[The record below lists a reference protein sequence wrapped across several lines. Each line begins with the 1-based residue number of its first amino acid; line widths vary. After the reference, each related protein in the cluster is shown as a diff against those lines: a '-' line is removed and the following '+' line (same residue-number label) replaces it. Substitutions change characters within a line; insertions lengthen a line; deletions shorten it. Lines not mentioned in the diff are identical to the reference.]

1 MWVSVQWETK
11 PQTKSGWVY
20 HLEEICPDEL
30 DPVLARLFQSEDE
43 EPDLITITF
52 ESLHECLGNQG
63 PHSVHEDGDQH
74 SAIQQE
80 ESAEQ
85 FQPTKQE

>member
-1 MWVSVQWETK
+1 MLPCQCV
-11 PQTKSGWVY
+11 
-20 HLEEICPDEL
+20 PDEL
-30 DPVLARLFQSEDE
+30 DPTLVRLLQSEDE
-43 EPDLITITF
+43 GPDLIAITF
-52 ESLHECLGNQG
+52 ESLHESFGNQG

-80 ESAEQ
+80 ASAEQ

>member
-1 MWVSVQWETK
+1 MLPCQCQCV
-11 PQTKSGWVY
+11 
-20 HLEEICPDEL
+20 PDEL
-30 DPVLARLFQSEDE
+30 DPTLARLLQSEDE
-43 EPDLITITF
+43 EPDLMTITC

-63 PHSVHEDGDQH
+63 PHSVHEDGDQQ

-80 ESAEQ
+80 ESGEQ